1 MQLCTQNI
9 VCLMISVMIGVWV
22 NLGILESPLLIVIYF
37 FSFEYLVTFGLEITL
52 LFYESSIVTEFG
64 NAMAMLLKTKVL

>member
-9 VCLMISVMIGVWV
+9 ICLMISVMIGVWV
-22 NLGILESPLLIVIYF
+22 TLGILESPLLNVIYF
-37 FSFEYLVTFGLEITL
+37 FSFEYLVTFGLEITP

>member
-22 NLGILESPLLIVIYF
+22 NLGILESTLLIVIYF

-52 LFYESSIVTEFG
+52 LFYESSIVTEFV